1 MSYVCSE
8 CIRERWLA
16 TYIRENADQLECD
29 FCEQNSDEPIAIE
42 LGDIM
47 DHIRECIECIYE
59 DPANSVGYDGAEGG
73 YLLPTMNTYDV
84 LEDVGLDVEDDALRD
99 ELADGIGHSEWVH
112 HDPYALTEEEAL
124 RMSWEK
130 FTKTVKHKVRYLMFP
145 SEPRDEYSVREGP
158 ELSEVLERLG
168 DAFLQHNL
176 LSQLKAGTRL
186 YRVRL
191 HAPGGAPTNTIE
203 ALGPPPIESAR
214 FSNRMSPAGMSMFY
228 GALEEATAIAETYV
242 RHDGNPTEGTVA
254 TFELPD
260 GLHVIDLTELPEYPS
275 VFGSDEENLKR
286 PTVHFIHA
294 FVQDFVRAVEK
305 DGREHVE
312 YVPSQVVTE
321 YIRYRLGEKARV
333 DIKGILYASS
343 RADGGTGCA
352 LFVAHD
358 DISGPL
364 SAPAPFRLLPE
375 LTHTVLVDTSPA
387 LGTAHG

>member
-1 MSYVCSE
+1 MNGLAGCYVS
-8 CIRERWLA
+8 
-16 TYIRENADQLECD
+16 T
-29 FCEQNSDEPIAIE
+29 
-42 LGDIM
+42 
-47 DHIRECIECIYE
+47 
-59 DPANSVGYDGAEGG
+59 
-73 YLLPTMNTYDV
+73 
-84 LEDVGLDVEDDALRD
+84 
-99 ELADGIGHSEWVH
+99 IGKPHEYF
-112 HDPYALTEEEAL
+112 DLT
-124 RMSWEK
+124 
-130 FTKTVKHKVRYLMFP
+130 
-145 SEPRDEYSVREGP
+145 
-158 ELSEVLERLG
+158 
-168 DAFLQHNL
+168 
-176 LSQLKAGTRL
+176 
-186 YRVRL
+186 
-191 HAPGGAPTNTIE
+191 
-203 ALGPPPIESAR
+203 
-214 FSNRMSPAGMSMFY
+214 
-228 GALEEATAIAETYV
+228 
-242 RHDGNPTEGTVA
+242 GTVA

-286 PTVHFIHA
+286 PTVHFIHT